1 MHHQT
6 LKALT
11 LAVLLGMGV
20 AQAQTAPATLTLVC
34 QVFYQPARSIWV
46 RKVQL
51 DMLDDRVQALQVDGL
66 KPYSFTAYPEGLVLT
81 AIDNERIAID
91 LKQASWSSDFRDHAS
106 GQGQCEVVRP

>member
-1 MHHQT
+1 MIRMV
-6 LKALT
+6 LRALR
-11 LAVLLGMGV
+11 LAVPLCLACGQL
-20 AQAQTAPATLTLVC
+20 QAAPLTVSLVC

>member
-1 MHHQT
+1 MIRKVLRA
-6 LKALT
+6 LKLALPLC
-11 LAVLLGMGV
+11 LAYGQV
-20 AQAQTAPATLTLVC
+20 QATPLTVSLVC

-51 DMLDDRVQALQVDGL
+51 ETLEDRIQDLQVDGV
-66 KPYSFTAYPEGLVLT
+66 KPYGFTAYPEGLVLT

>member
-1 MHHQT
+1 MHHQK

-11 LAVLLGMGV
+11 LTVLLGAGV
-20 AQAQTAPATLTLVC
+20 VQAQTASATLSLVC
-34 QVFYQPARSIWV
+34 QVFYQPARSIWA

-81 AIDNERIAID
+81 AIDNERIVID
-91 LKQASWSSDFRDHAS
+91 LKQASWSSDFRDHAN
-106 GQGQCEVVRP
+106 GQGQCEVQRP

>member
-11 LAVLLGMGV
+11 LAVLLGVGV
-20 AQAQTAPATLTLVC
+20 AQAQTAPAMLSLVC
-34 QVFYQPARSIWV
+34 QVFYLPARSMWV
-46 RKVQL
+46 RQVQL
-51 DMLDDRVQALQVDGL
+51 DLRNEVVQALHIDGL

-91 LKQASWSSDFRDHAS
+91 LKQASWSSDFRDYAS